1 MLVRGFVYGAVCGG
15 LGAAAAL
22 NIEAGKFGYAAA
34 DIALG
39 AVALLL
45 AAREWLRTRRFAR
58 LVERIGGPPCG
69 W

>member
-1 MLVRGFVYGAVCGG
+1 MFVRGFVYGVVCGG

-34 DIALG
+34 DIALSS
-39 AVALLL
+39 AALLL

-58 LVERIGGPPCG
+58 LVEKIGGLPCG